1 MKIRVGKYILRSDP
15 YCMWIDEEYEQ
26 KNGKTAVKRVAG
38 YSPTLTTLLRSF
50 RQKKVLSSD
59 AESLEELIEALRLV
73 MTDMDELNKAAV
85 ENDFRRIRG

>member
-59 AESLEELIEALRLV
+59 AESLDELIEALRLV

>member
-38 YSPTLTTLLRSF
+38 YSPSLTTLLRSF
-50 RQKKVLSSD
+50 RQKKVLSAD

>member
-26 KNGKTAVKRVAG
+26 KNGKTAVKRAAG
-38 YSPTLTTLLRSF
+38 YSPSLTTLLRSF

-59 AESLEELIEALRLV
+59 AESLEELIEALRLI

>member
-38 YSPTLTTLLRSF
+38 YSPMLTTLLRSF
-50 RQKKVLSSD
+50 RQHKVLSSD

>member
-38 YSPTLTTLLRSF
+38 YSPTLATLLRSF
-50 RQKKVLSSD
+50 RQHKVLSSD

>member
-50 RQKKVLSSD
+50 RQHKVLSSD
-59 AESLEELIEALRLV
+59 AESLEELIETLRLV
-73 MTDMDELNKAAV
+73 MTDMDELNKTAV

>member
-38 YSPTLTTLLRSF
+38 YSPSLTTLLRSF

>member
-38 YSPTLTTLLRSF
+38 YSPSLTTLLRSF

-59 AESLEELIEALRLV
+59 AESLDELIEALRLV

>member
-1 MKIRVGKYILRSDP
+1 MKIRVGKYMLRSDP

-50 RQKKVLSSD
+50 RQHKVLSAD

-85 ENDFRRIRG
+85 ENDFRTIRG

>member
-38 YSPTLTTLLRSF
+38 YSPTLTTLLKSF
-50 RQKKVLSSD
+50 RQHKVLSSD

>member
-50 RQKKVLSSD
+50 RQHKVLSSD